1 MSTTAANE
9 IWVEKYRPETL
20 DDIRGNEAVINRMKD
35 YVSDDSM
42 PNLLLAGKQG
52 IGKTAATLAF
62 VKDKYGD
69 DWQNHFLQL
78 NASDAR
84 GIDTVRNEIKG
95 FAKLSTVSN
104 HQFKI
109 VFLDEVDNMTR
120 DAQPALRRVMEDYHD
135 RTRFILSCN
144 YPNKLIDPLQ
154 SRCSVYYLS
163 PLSETEM
170 FDLLKDIAN
179 TEALDYKDDQ
189 LERIA
194 RIADGDARTAIHT
207 LQTSVQNGIVQDV
220 NLDALSAFPEYDE
233 VHQIVDKA
241 LIGDHDC
248 MSELDAIIAR
258 GIDAQSLCSML
269 LTVVKDIEV
278 PEDVRMKLIDSVGEC
293 EWRILN
299 GANPNVQFNA
309 FLAKARVARHLSLSG
324 YEDA

>member
-9 IWVEKYRPETL
+9 IWVEKFRPETL
-20 DDIRGNEAVINRMKD
+20 DDIRGNEAVINRLKD
-35 YVSDDSM
+35 YVNDDSM

-269 LTVVKDIEV
+269 LTVVKDIDV

>member
-9 IWVEKYRPETL
+9 IWVEKFRPETL

-35 YVSDDSM
+35 YVTDDSM

-163 PLSETEM
+163 PLSEAEM

-258 GIDAQSLCSML
+258 GIDAQSLCNML
-269 LTVVKDIEV
+269 LVVVKDIDV